1 MYDMSSKR
9 ECPICHKEFANFL
22 KHLRITHE
30 IKNDVYYKKKM
41 QEIEE
46 TNIKKEKF
54 RNYTEEHQ
62 KRMKNGEITPEE
74 YRELITKWNK
84 DNP

>member
-1 MYDMSSKR
+1 MSSKR
-9 ECPICHKEFANFL
+9 ECPICHKEFVNYL

-30 IKNDVYYKKKM
+30 ITNEEDFKQKIQK
-41 QEIEE
+41 IEE
-46 TNIKKEKF
+46 SNIKKEKF
-54 RNYTEEHQ
+54 RIYSEENL
-62 KRMKNGEITPEE
+62 KRMKNGEISPEE